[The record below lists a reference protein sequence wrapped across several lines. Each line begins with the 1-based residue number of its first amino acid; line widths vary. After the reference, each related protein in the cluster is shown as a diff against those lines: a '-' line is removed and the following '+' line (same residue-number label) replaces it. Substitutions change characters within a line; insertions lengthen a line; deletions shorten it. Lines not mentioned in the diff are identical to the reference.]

1 MVADARRP
9 IIAGNWKMNA
19 APVEARAL
27 ALAMLPQLSDF
38 AAVETVLCPSF
49 VALTTVREVLAGS
62 PVRLGAQDAYDVDQG
77 AYTGAV
83 SAAMLA
89 GLVAYV
95 ILGHS
100 ERRHIFGEGDALIA
114 RKVQAAL
121 RHGLTP
127 IVCVGEQLADR
138 DGGRTADVVRRQLHG
153 SLEGLSAA
161 QFAGLVV
168 AYEPVWAIGTGRA
181 ATADQT
187 QEVAA
192 FIRRELTDMYGAVA
206 SSTRIQYGG
215 SVTPANCREIFAL
228 PDIDGALVGGASLK
242 PADFVAI
249 VENRAGMYLG

>member
-1 MVADARRP
+1 MVTAARRP

-19 APVEARAL
+19 APIEARAL

-38 AAVETVLCPSF
+38 AGVESVLCPPFLS
-49 VALTTVREVLAGS
+49 LTTVREVLADA
-62 PVRLGAQDAYDVDQG
+62 PVKLGAQDAFDVDQG
-77 AYTGAV
+77 AFTGAV

-89 GLVAYV
+89 GIADYV

-100 ERRHIFGEGDALIA
+100 ERRHIFGEDDALIA
-114 RKVQAAL
+114 RKVHSAL

-127 IVCVGEQLADR
+127 IVCVGEQLEDR
-138 DGGRTADVVRRQLHG
+138 DANRTEAVVRGQLQG
-153 SLEGLSAA
+153 SLAGLSAD
-161 QFAGLVV
+161 QFARLVV

-181 ATADQT
+181 ATAEQA

-192 FIRRELTDMYGAVA
+192 LIRAELTPLFGAA
-206 SSTRIQYGG
+206 AEATRIQYGG
-215 SVTPANCREIFAL
+215 SVSPANCPAIFAQ

-249 VENRAGMYLG
+249 VENCAGTVRT